1 MLMGRT
7 FEIVFSSLK
16 MALMELWKNKLRTF
30 LSLFGITIGIFCII
44 GVMATLGSLEHNIQ
58 AEIKSFGTNT
68 IYLDKWDYSSGGDG
82 QYPWWKFIKR
92 PSPKYEQLEQIMQ
105 RTPSAKYAAFK
116 INRQSEVEFEDNALK
131 NVLLYGFSDDF
142 SNIQPVEIMYGRYLS
157 PSEFQQGT
165 NAGVVGNEVAKQ
177 LFVNPERAL
186 GKMINTKGKKIVIVG
201 VIKKQGNQML
211 GGWQLDDAV
220 VMPYRFARTI
230 MDEKRAEPLIL
241 VQGLDNLPIAILKD
255 DLKGAMRAIN
265 KLSPAQE
272 DNFSLNDVNEWSK
285 AFEQAFSGIN
295 MGGMLIGGISL
306 IVGLFGVANIMF
318 VSVKERTSQIG
329 LKKAIGAKSHIIL
342 IEFLLEAA
350 FLCLIGGFIGLA
362 LVLGLTKILSGAFNF
377 PVYISTSNLVVAI
390 SICFVVGVL
399 AGIIPAVIAARLNP
413 VVAIRSK

>member
-1 MLMGRT
+1 MRRT
-7 FEIVFSSLK
+7 IQIVFSSLK

-92 PSPKYEQLEQIMQ
+92 PSPKYEQVEQIMQ

-116 INRQSEVEFEDNALK
+116 INRQAEVEFEDNALK

-165 NAGVVGNEVAKQ
+165 NAAVVGNEVAIQ

-186 GKMINTKGKKIVIVG
+186 GKTINTKGKKLIIVG

-220 VMPYRFARTI
+220 IMPYRFARTI
-230 MDEKRAEPLIL
+230 MDERNAEPLIL
-241 VQGLDNLPIAILKD
+241 VQGLDNLQIAVLKD

-285 AFEQAFSGIN
+285 AFEAAFSGIN

-342 IEFLLEAA
+342 IEFLLGAA
-350 FLCLIGGFIGLA
+350 FLCLIGGLIGLL

-377 PVYISTSNLVVAI
+377 PIYISTSNLVTAI

-399 AGIIPAVIAARLNP
+399 AGIIPAIIAARLNP

>member
-1 MLMGRT
+1 MRRT
-7 FEIVFSSLK
+7 IQIVSSSLK

-58 AEIKSFGTNT
+58 SEIKSFGTNT

-92 PSPKYEQLEQIMQ
+92 PSPKFEQIEQIME

-116 INRQSEVEFEDNALK
+116 INRQADVEYEDNALK
-131 NVLLYGFSDDF
+131 NVLLYGFTDDF
-142 SNIQPVEIMYGRYLS
+142 SNIQPVEIMYGRYMS

-165 NAGVVGNEVAKQ
+165 NAAVIGNEVAEQ
-177 LFVNPERAL
+177 LFVRPERAV
-186 GKMINTKGKKIVIVG
+186 GRMITTKGKKIIIVG

-220 VMPYRFARTI
+220 VMPYRYARTI
-230 MDEKRAEPLIL
+230 MDERNAEPLIFF
-241 VQGLDNLPIAILKD
+241 QGLDNLQIAVLKD

-285 AFEQAFSGIN
+285 AFEAAFSGIN

-342 IEFLLEAA
+342 IEFLLEAS

-377 PVYISTSNLVVAI
+377 PIYISTSNLVTAI

-399 AGIIPAVIAARLNP
+399 AGIIPAIIAARLNP

>member
-1 MLMGRT
+1 MRRT
-7 FEIVFSSLK
+7 IQIVSSSLK

-58 AEIKSFGTNT
+58 SEIKSFGTNT

-92 PSPKYEQLEQIMQ
+92 PSPKFEQIEQIME

-116 INRQSEVEFEDNALK
+116 INRQADVEYEDNALK
-131 NVLLYGFSDDF
+131 NVLLYGFTDDF
-142 SNIQPVEIMYGRYLS
+142 SNIQPVEIMYGRYMS

-165 NAGVVGNEVAKQ
+165 NAAVIGNEVAEQ
-177 LFVNPERAL
+177 LFVRPERAV
-186 GKMINTKGKKIVIVG
+186 GRMITTKGKKIIIVG

-220 VMPYRFARTI
+220 VIPYRYARTI
-230 MDEKRAEPLIL
+230 MDERNAEPLIL
-241 VQGLDNLPIAILKD
+241 VQGLDNLPIAVLKD

-285 AFEQAFSGIN
+285 AFEAAFSGIN

-377 PVYISTSNLVVAI
+377 PVYISTSNLVTAI

-399 AGIIPAVIAARLNP
+399 AGIIPAIIAARLNP

>member
-1 MLMGRT
+1 MRRT
-7 FEIVFSSLK
+7 IQIVSSSLK

-58 AEIKSFGTNT
+58 SEIKSFGTNT

-92 PSPKYEQLEQIMQ
+92 PSPKFEQIEQIMQ

-116 INRQSEVEFEDNALK
+116 INRQADVEYEDNALK
-131 NVLLYGFSDDF
+131 NVLLYGFTDDF
-142 SNIQPVEIMYGRYLS
+142 SNIQPVEIMYGRYMS

-165 NAGVVGNEVAKQ
+165 NAAVIGNEVAEQ
-177 LFVNPERAL
+177 LFVKPERAV
-186 GKMINTKGKKIVIVG
+186 GRMITTKGKKVIIVG

-220 VMPYRFARTI
+220 VMPYRYARTI
-230 MDEKRAEPLIL
+230 MDERNAEPLIL
-241 VQGLDNLPIAILKD
+241 VQGLDNLPIAVLKD

-285 AFEQAFSGIN
+285 AFEAAFSGIN

-377 PVYISTSNLVVAI
+377 PIYISTSNLVTAI

-399 AGIIPAVIAARLNP
+399 AGIIPAIIAARLNP

>member
-1 MLMGRT
+1 MGRT
-7 FEIVFSSLK
+7 FHIVFTSLK

-58 AEIKSFGTNT
+58 KEIKSFGTNT

-92 PSPKYEQLEQIMQ
+92 PSPKYEQIEQIMQ

-116 INRQSEVEFEDNALK
+116 IDRQSDVEYEDNALK
-131 NVLLYGFSDDF
+131 NVNHYGFSEDF
-142 SNIQPVEIMYGRYLS
+142 NNIQPVDIRFGRYIS
-157 PSEFQQGT
+157 SAEFQQGSSAT
-165 NAGVVGNEVAKQ
+165 VIGHEVAEQ
-177 LFVNPERAL
+177 LFINPERAL
-186 GKMINTKGKKIVIVG
+186 GKIITSKGKKLNVVG
-201 VIKKQGNQML
+201 VIKKQGNQMV
-211 GGWQLDDAV
+211 GGWQLDQSI

-230 MDEKRAEPLIL
+230 MDERYAQPLIL
-241 VQGLDNLPIAILKD
+241 VQGLDDLPIDVLKD

-295 MGGMLIGGISL
+295 MGGMIIGGISL

-329 LKKAIGAKSHIIL
+329 LKKAIGAKSHMIL

-350 FLCLIGGFIGLA
+350 FLCLIGGLIGLL

-377 PVYISTSNLVVAI
+377 PVYISTSNLIVAI

>member
-1 MLMGRT
+1 MRRT
-7 FEIVFSSLK
+7 FQIVLSSLK
-16 MALMELWKNKLRTF
+16 MAVTELWKNKLRTF

-58 AEIKSFGTNT
+58 SEIKSFGTNT

-92 PSPKYEQLEQIMQ
+92 PSPKYEQLEPIMQ

-116 INRQSEVEFEDNALK
+116 INRQADVEYEDNALK
-131 NVLLYGFSDDF
+131 NVLLYGFSEDF

-165 NAGVVGNEVAKQ
+165 NAGVIGNEVAEQ
-177 LFVNPERAL
+177 LFVKPERAL
-186 GKMINTKGKKIVIVG
+186 GKMITSKGKKIVIVG

-241 VQGLDNLPIAILKD
+241 VQGLDNLPIAVLKD

-272 DNFSLNDVNEWSK
+272 DNFTLNDVNEWSK
-285 AFEQAFSGIN
+285 AFEAAFSGIN

-329 LKKAIGAKSHIIL
+329 LKKAIGAKSYVIL

-362 LVLGLTKILSGAFNF
+362 LVLGLTKILSSAFNF
-377 PVYISTSNLVVAI
+377 PIYISTSNLVTAI

-399 AGIIPAVIAARLNP
+399 AGIIPAIIAARLNP

>member
-1 MLMGRT
+1 
-7 FEIVFSSLK
+7 

-58 AEIKSFGTNT
+58 SEIKSFGTNT

-92 PSPKYEQLEQIMQ
+92 PSPKFEQIEQIMQ

-116 INRQSEVEFEDNALK
+116 INRQADVEYEDNALK
-131 NVLLYGFSDDF
+131 NVLLYGFTDDF
-142 SNIQPVEIMYGRYLS
+142 SNIQPVEIMYGRYMS

-165 NAGVVGNEVAKQ
+165 NAAVIGNEVAEQ
-177 LFVNPERAL
+177 LFVRPERAV
-186 GKMINTKGKKIVIVG
+186 GRMITTKGKKIIIVG

-220 VMPYRFARTI
+220 VMPYRYARTI
-230 MDEKRAEPLIL
+230 MDERNAEPLIL
-241 VQGLDNLPIAILKD
+241 VQGLDNLPIAVLKD

-285 AFEQAFSGIN
+285 AFEAAFSGIN

-377 PVYISTSNLVVAI
+377 PIYISTSNLVTAI

-399 AGIIPAVIAARLNP
+399 AGIIPAIIAARLNP

>member
-1 MLMGRT
+1 MGRT
-7 FEIVFSSLK
+7 ITIIFGSLK
-16 MALMELWKNKLRTF
+16 MALQELWKNKLRTF

-58 AEIKSFGTNT
+58 NEIKSFGTNT
-68 IYLDKWDYSSGGDG
+68 IYVDKWDYSQGGGG
-82 QYPWWKFIKR
+82 QYPWWKYIKR
-92 PSPKYEQLEQIMQ
+92 PSPKFDQLDQIMQ

-116 INRQSEVEFEDNALK
+116 IDRQSDVEYEDNMLK
-131 NVLLYGFSDDF
+131 SVVLYGFSDDF
-142 SNIQPVEIMYGRYLS
+142 HNIQSVDIHFGRYVS

-165 NAGVVGNEVAKQ
+165 SAAVIGNEIAEE
-177 LFVNPERAL
+177 LFVNAERAI
-186 GKMINTKGKKIVIVG
+186 GKTITAKGKKIFIVG

-211 GGWQLDDAV
+211 GGWQLDKAV
-220 VMPYRFARTI
+220 VMPYRFARTL
-230 MDEKRAEPLIL
+230 MDERNAQPLIL
-241 VQGLDNLPIAILKD
+241 VQGLENITNIVLKD
-255 DLKGAMRAIN
+255 ELKGAMRAVN
-265 KLSPAQE
+265 KLSPTQE

-295 MGGMLIGGISL
+295 IGGMIIGGISL

-342 IEFLLEAA
+342 TEFLLEAS
-350 FLCLIGGFIGLA
+350 FLCLIGGLIGLG
-362 LVLGLTKILSGAFNF
+362 LVFGLTKILSNAFNF
-377 PVYISTSNLVVAI
+377 PIYISTSNLVSAI

-399 AGIIPAVIAARLNP
+399 AGIIPAMIASRLNP

>member
-1 MLMGRT
+1 MRRT
-7 FEIVFSSLK
+7 IEIVFSSLK
-16 MALMELWKNKLRTF
+16 MALQELWKNKLRTF

-58 AEIKSFGTNT
+58 SEIKAFGTNT
-68 IYLDKWDYSSGGDG
+68 IYVDKWDYSQGGDG

-116 INRQSEVEFEDNALK
+116 VNRQADVEYEDNLLK
-131 NVLLYGFSDDF
+131 SILLYGFSDDF
-142 SNIQPVEIMYGRYLS
+142 HNIQSVDIRFGRYLS
-157 PSEFQQGT
+157 AAEFQQGS
-165 NAGVVGNEVAKQ
+165 NAVVVGNEVAEQ
-177 LFVNPERAL
+177 LFINPERAL
-186 GKMINTKGKKIVIVG
+186 GKIVTTKGKKLIIVG

-211 GGWQLDDAV
+211 GGWQLDKAM

-230 MDEKRAEPLIL
+230 MDERYAEPLIL
-241 VQGLDNLPIAILKD
+241 VQGLDNVTNVVLKD

-265 KLSPAQE
+265 KLSPTQE

-295 MGGMLIGGISL
+295 MGGMIIGGISL

-329 LKKAIGAKSHIIL
+329 LKKAIGAKSRIIL
-342 IEFLLEAA
+342 TEFLLEAA
-350 FLCLIGGFIGLA
+350 FLCLIGGLIGLS
-362 LVLGLTKILSGAFNF
+362 LVFGLTKILSGAFNF
-377 PVYISTSNLVVAI
+377 PIYISTANLVWAI
-390 SICFVVGVL
+390 GICFVVGVL

>member
-1 MLMGRT
+1 
-7 FEIVFSSLK
+7 
-16 MALMELWKNKLRTF
+16 MAVMELWKNKLRTF

-58 AEIKSFGTNT
+58 SEIKSFGTNT

-92 PSPKYEQLEQIMQ
+92 PSPKFEQIEQIMQ

-116 INRQSEVEFEDNALK
+116 INRQADVEYEDNALK
-131 NVLLYGFSDDF
+131 NVLLYGFSEDF
-142 SNIQPVEIMYGRYLS
+142 SNIQPVEIMYGRYMS

-165 NAGVVGNEVAKQ
+165 NAAVVGNEVAVQ
-177 LFVNPERAL
+177 LFVRPERAL
-186 GKMINTKGKKIVIVG
+186 GKMITSKGKKIVIVG

-220 VMPYRFARTI
+220 VMPYRYARTI
-230 MDEKRAEPLIL
+230 MDERNAEPLIL
-241 VQGLDNLPIAILKD
+241 VQGLDNLPIAVLKD

-285 AFEQAFSGIN
+285 AFEAAFSGIN

-342 IEFLLEAA
+342 IEFLLEAS

-377 PVYISTSNLVVAI
+377 PIYISTSNLVTAI

-399 AGIIPAVIAARLNP
+399 AGIIPAIIAARLNP

>member
-1 MLMGRT
+1 MRRT
-7 FEIVFSSLK
+7 IEIVFSSLK

-58 AEIKSFGTNT
+58 KEIKSFGTNT

-116 INRQSEVEFEDNALK
+116 IDRNTDLEFEDNTLK
-131 NVLLYGFSDDF
+131 DIVLYGFSDDF
-142 SNIQPVEIMYGRYLS
+142 NNIQPVDIHFGRYIS
-157 PSEFQQGT
+157 AAEFQQGS
-165 NAGVVGNEVAKQ
+165 NAAVIGNEIAEQ
-177 LFVNPERAL
+177 LFINPERAI
-186 GKMINTKGKKIVIVG
+186 GKLITAKGKKLVVVG

-211 GGWQLDDAV
+211 GGWQLDKAV
-220 VMPYRFARTI
+220 IMPYRFARTI
-230 MDEKRAEPLIL
+230 MDERYSDPLIL
-241 VQGLDNLPIAILKD
+241 VQGLDNLKINVLKD

-285 AFEQAFSGIN
+285 AFEAAFSGIN
-295 MGGMLIGGISL
+295 LGGMIIGGISL

-350 FLCLIGGFIGLA
+350 FLCLIGGLIGLL

-377 PVYISTSNLVVAI
+377 PIYISTSNLVVAI

-399 AGIIPAVIAARLNP
+399 AGIIPAIIAARLNP

>member
-1 MLMGRT
+1 MRRT
-7 FEIVFSSLK
+7 IQIVSSSLK

-58 AEIKSFGTNT
+58 SEIKSFGTNT

-92 PSPKYEQLEQIMQ
+92 PSPKFEQIEQIME

-116 INRQSEVEFEDNALK
+116 INRQADVEYEDNALK
-131 NVLLYGFSDDF
+131 NVLLYGFTDDF
-142 SNIQPVEIMYGRYLS
+142 SNIQPVEIMYGRYMS

-165 NAGVVGNEVAKQ
+165 NAAVIGNEVAEQ
-177 LFVNPERAL
+177 LFVRPERAV
-186 GKMINTKGKKIVIVG
+186 GRMITTKGKKIIIVG

-220 VMPYRFARTI
+220 VMPYRYARTI
-230 MDEKRAEPLIL
+230 MDERNAEPLIL
-241 VQGLDNLPIAILKD
+241 VQGLDNLPIAVLKD

-285 AFEQAFSGIN
+285 AFEAAFSGIN

-377 PVYISTSNLVVAI
+377 PIYISTSNLVTAI

-399 AGIIPAVIAARLNP
+399 AGIIPAIIAARLNP

>member
-1 MLMGRT
+1 MFRRT
-7 FEIVFSSLK
+7 IQVIGGSFI
-16 MALMELWKNKLRTF
+16 MAMQELWKNKLRTF

-58 AEIKSFGTNT
+58 SEIKSFGTNT

-92 PSPKYEQLEQIMQ
+92 PSPKFEQIEQIMQ

-116 INRQSEVEFEDNALK
+116 INRQADVEYEDNALK

-165 NAGVVGNEVAKQ
+165 NAGVIGNEVAEQ
-177 LFVNPERAL
+177 LFVRPERAL
-186 GKMINTKGKKIVIVG
+186 GKMITSKGKKIVIVG

-220 VMPYRFARTI
+220 VMPYRYARTI
-230 MDEKRAEPLIL
+230 MDERNAEPLIL
-241 VQGLDNLPIAILKD
+241 VQGLDNLQIAVLKD

-285 AFEQAFSGIN
+285 AFESAFSGIN

-329 LKKAIGAKSHIIL
+329 LKKAIGAKSHMIL

-377 PVYISTSNLVVAI
+377 PVYISTSNLVTAI

-399 AGIIPAVIAARLNP
+399 AGIIPAIIAARLNP

>member
-1 MLMGRT
+1 
-7 FEIVFSSLK
+7 
-16 MALMELWKNKLRTF
+16 MAVMELWKNKLRTF

-58 AEIKSFGTNT
+58 SEIKSFGTNT

-92 PSPKYEQLEQIMQ
+92 PSPKFEQIEQIMQ

-116 INRQSEVEFEDNALK
+116 INRQADVEYEDNALK
-131 NVLLYGFSDDF
+131 NVLLYGFSEDF
-142 SNIQPVEIMYGRYLS
+142 SNIQPVEIMYGRYMS

-165 NAGVVGNEVAKQ
+165 NAAVVGNEVAVQ
-177 LFVNPERAL
+177 LFVRPERAL
-186 GKMINTKGKKIVIVG
+186 GKMITSKGKKIVIVG

-220 VMPYRFARTI
+220 VMPYRYARTI
-230 MDEKRAEPLIL
+230 MDERKAEPLIL
-241 VQGLDNLPIAILKD
+241 VQGLDNLQIAVLKD

-285 AFEQAFSGIN
+285 AFESAFSGIN

-329 LKKAIGAKSHIIL
+329 LKKAIGAKSHMIL

-377 PVYISTSNLVVAI
+377 PVYISTSNLVTAI

-399 AGIIPAVIAARLNP
+399 AGIIPAIIAARLNP

>member
-1 MLMGRT
+1 
-7 FEIVFSSLK
+7 

-285 AFEQAFSGIN
+285 AFEAAFSGIN
-295 MGGMLIGGISL
+295 LGGMIIGGISL

-350 FLCLIGGFIGLA
+350 FLCLIGGLIGLT
-362 LVLGLTKILSGAFNF
+362 LVLGLTKILTSAFNF
-377 PVYISTSNLVVAI
+377 PVYISTANLIWAI
-390 SICFVVGVL
+390 GICFVVGIL
-399 AGIIPAVIAARLNP
+399 AGIIPALMAARLNP

>member
-1 MLMGRT
+1 MRRT
-7 FEIVFSSLK
+7 IQIVSSSLK

-58 AEIKSFGTNT
+58 SEIKSFGTNT

-92 PSPKYEQLEQIMQ
+92 PSPKFEQIEQIMQ

-116 INRQSEVEFEDNALK
+116 INRQADVEYEDNALK
-131 NVLLYGFSDDF
+131 NVLLYGFTDDF
-142 SNIQPVEIMYGRYLS
+142 SNIQPVEIMYGRYMS

-165 NAGVVGNEVAKQ
+165 NAAVIGNEVAEQ
-177 LFVNPERAL
+177 LFVRPERAV
-186 GKMINTKGKKIVIVG
+186 GRMITTKGKKIIIVG

-220 VMPYRFARTI
+220 VMPYRYARTI
-230 MDEKRAEPLIL
+230 MDERNAEPLIL
-241 VQGLDNLPIAILKD
+241 VQGLDNLPIAVLKD

-285 AFEQAFSGIN
+285 AFEAAFSGIN

-377 PVYISTSNLVVAI
+377 PIYISTSNLVTAI

-399 AGIIPAVIAARLNP
+399 AGIIPAIIAARLNP

>member
-1 MLMGRT
+1 MRRT
-7 FEIVFSSLK
+7 FEIVFNSLK
-16 MALMELWKNKLRTF
+16 MALRELWQNKLRTF

-58 AEIKSFGTNT
+58 NEIKSFGTNT
-68 IYLDKWDYSSGGDG
+68 IYLDKWDYSAGGDG
-82 QYPWWKFIKR
+82 QYPWWKFVKR
-92 PSPKYEQLEQIMQ
+92 PSPKFEQIEQIMQ
-105 RTPSAKYAAFK
+105 RTPSAKYSAFK
-116 INRQSEVEFEDNALK
+116 INRQSDVEYEDNALK
-131 NVLLYGFSDDF
+131 NVLLYGFTDDF
-142 SNIQPVEIMYGRYLS
+142 NNIQPVDIRFGRYLS
-157 PSEFQQGT
+157 AAEFQQGS
-165 NAGVVGNEVAKQ
+165 NAGVIGNEVAEQ
-177 LFVNPERAL
+177 LFINPERAV
-186 GKMINTKGKKIVIVG
+186 GKTITTKGKKVVVVG

-230 MDEKRAEPLIL
+230 MEERYAEPLIL
-241 VQGLDNLPIAILKD
+241 VQGLDDMPISILKD

-295 MGGMLIGGISL
+295 MGGMIIGGISL

-350 FLCLIGGFIGLA
+350 FLCLIGGLIGLA

-377 PVYISTSNLVVAI
+377 PVYISTSNLITAI